1 MGNPGWGRNNHR
13 HRARCH
19 RWTTRGTTGRRWQW
33 GRLVQWWGRQRAMVV
48 RIMMMIIVSDVVVM
62 RVVVVIVVDVDV
74 GVRMVRQVITAT
86 GWDV

>member
-1 MGNPGWGRNNHR
+1 
-13 HRARCH
+13 
-19 RWTTRGTTGRRWQW
+19 
-33 GRLVQWWGRQRAMVV
+33 MVV